1 MQANKIMRK
10 IEDINSVGIEIEA
23 RRQGL
28 CELEFIGKFWHPG
41 HPESNDWAIE
51 IYQFP
56 GGAKVAAT
64 NGNPIWEE
72 SDFEIWE
79 EMMVI
84 YGIE

>member
-1 MQANKIMRK
+1 MKANWIKIK
-10 IEDINSVGIEIEA
+10 DINSAEIQSEMKRQGIEKIKY
-23 RRQGL
+23 
-28 CELEFIGKFWHPG
+28 IGKFWHPE
-41 HPESNDWAIE
+41 HSDSNDYAIE
-51 IYQFP
+51 IYEYK
-56 GGAKVAAT
+56 GMKVAAT